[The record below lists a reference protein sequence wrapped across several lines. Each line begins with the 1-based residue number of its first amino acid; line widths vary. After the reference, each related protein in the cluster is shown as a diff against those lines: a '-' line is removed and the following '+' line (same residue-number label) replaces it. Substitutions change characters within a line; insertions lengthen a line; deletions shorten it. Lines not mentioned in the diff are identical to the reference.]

1 MKIPWKLPQC
11 NYPGCN
17 YKVRKREESH
27 CKAHYEEILAKVG
40 SIIARQQRER
50 SHRAYP

>member
-17 YKVRKREESH
+17 YRVRKRGESH
-27 CKAHYEEILAKVG
+27 CRMHYDLILTKIG
-40 SIIARQQRER
+40 KIIARRQREK
-50 SHRAYP
+50 SA